1 MATKKSTKAAGEKK
15 ASARKGTT
23 SKDETTDGE
32 TVEAVEAEAVKAN
45 AATADAATADAEPA
59 DAETADAEASGEDSE
74 GEDAD
79 KLKKLTGAA
88 ADAAKVLEAENRA
101 ARIAELAEGI
111 LDSRSSVATKAA
123 RVLHEIVLVQ
133 PEALVSQVERFA
145 RGLTSKHKR
154 VVQASADALPAIAKI
169 APARVAKHLDVLKDS
184 FEPAILDGKDGLV
197 RTFANL
203 CTASVAYQ
211 KRLEPVLTLALETA
225 DGKSLLRWSEI
236 VLPALKGEPHARAR
250 SVVEDRLDRI
260 PRAIAQQ
267 IASTMNFKLRV
278 RYR

>member
-1 MATKKSTKAAGEKK
+1 MATKAKKSPKKAASTKPKAPSKAPAKKSPSKAPKKAAAKKSSKKSTAPAA
-15 ASARKGTT
+15 
-23 SKDETTDGE
+23 ET
-32 TVEAVEAEAVKAN
+32 EAEPK
-45 AATADAATADAEPA
+45 P
-59 DAETADAEASGEDSE
+59 
-74 GEDAD
+74 
-79 KLKKLTGAA
+79 KKLTGAA
-88 ADAAKVLEAENRA
+88 AEAARVLESEEKA
-101 ARIAELAEGI
+101 AMITELADTL

-123 RVLHEIVLVQ
+123 RVLHEIVAQQPDTLVTH
-133 PEALVSQVERFA
+133 VERFA

-154 VVQASADALPAIAKI
+154 VVQTSADALPAIAKI
-169 APARVAKHLDVLKDS
+169 APARVAKHLDILKES

-225 DGKSLLRWSEI
+225 TGKSLLRWTEI

>member
-23 SKDETTDGE
+23 SKDAKT
-32 TVEAVEAEAVKAN
+32 EAEAKAVDADVK
-45 AATADAATADAEPA
+45 ADAAEGA
-59 DAETADAEASGEDSE
+59 AEAPE
-74 GEDAD
+74 
-79 KLKKLTGAA
+79 KPKKLTGAA
-88 ADAAKVLEAENRA
+88 ADAAKVLEAENKA
-101 ARIAELAEGI
+101 ARIAELAESL

-123 RVLHEIVLVQ
+123 RILHEIVAEQ
-133 PEALVSQVERFA
+133 PDTLVSQVERFA

-154 VVQASADALPAIAKI
+154 VVQTSADALPAIAKI
-169 APARVAKHLDVLKDS
+169 APARVAKHLDVLKES

-225 DGKSLLRWSEI
+225 DGKSLLRWAEI

>member
-15 ASARKGTT
+15 ASARKATT
-23 SKDETTDGE
+23 SKDATTEGE
-32 TVEAVEAEAVKAN
+32 TKAVDADVKAEA
-45 AATADAATADAEPA
+45 
-59 DAETADAEASGEDSE
+59 AEAAEAAE
-74 GEDAD
+74 GAAVPPE
-79 KLKKLTGAA
+79 KPKKLTGAA
-88 ADAAKVLEAENRA
+88 ADAAKILEAENKA
-101 ARIAELAEGI
+101 ARIAELAESL

-123 RVLHEIVLVQ
+123 RILHEIVAEQ
-133 PEALVSQVERFA
+133 PDTLVSQVERFA

-154 VVQASADALPAIAKI
+154 VVQTSADALPAIAKI
-169 APARVAKHLDVLKDS
+169 APARVAKHLDVLKES

-225 DGKSLLRWSEI
+225 DGKSLLRWAEI

>member
-23 SKDETTDGE
+23 SKDETTE
-32 TVEAVEAEAVKAN
+32 SEATPVDAPEAKADTSDATSTE
-45 AATADAATADAEPA
+45 AATTATTTAEDAATDEGAPVEDPDKPA
-59 DAETADAEASGEDSE
+59 
-74 GEDAD
+74 
-79 KLKKLTGAA
+79 KLTGAA
-88 ADAAKVLEAENRA
+88 AAAAKILKAENKS
-101 ARIAELAEGI
+101 ARIAELAEGL

-154 VVQASADALPAIAKI
+154 VVQTAADALPAIAKI
-169 APARVAKHLDVLKDS
+169 APARVAKHLDVLKES

-225 DGKSLLRWSEI
+225 NGKSLLRWSEI

>member
-1 MATKKSTKAAGEKK
+1 MATKSKKPAKSSTKAKARKAKSESAAKAPAKKAAAKK
-15 ASARKGTT
+15 ASKKKAAPKKAAARKTNA
-23 SKDETTDGE
+23 KDEAPE
-32 TVEAVEAEAVKAN
+32 EAEAK
-45 AATADAATADAEPA
+45 PA
-59 DAETADAEASGEDSE
+59 
-74 GEDAD
+74 
-79 KLKKLTGAA
+79 KKTGAA
-88 ADAAKVLEAENRA
+88 AEAEA
-101 ARIAELAEGI
+101 ILASETPAPRIAELAEAL

-123 RVLHEIVLVQ
+123 RVLHEIVATQ
-133 PEALVSQVERFA
+133 PEATVLHVERFA
-145 RGLTSKHKR
+145 RGLRSKHKR
-154 VVQASADALPAIAKI
+154 VVQTSADALPAIAKI
-169 APARVAKHLDVLKDS
+169 APARVAKHLDILKES

-225 DGKSLLRWSEI
+225 NGKSLLRWAQI

-260 PRAIAQQ
+260 PRSLAQQ